1 MEVDD
6 LDWRWLKSFLAVAKA
21 QGMHAAAKATHAS
34 QATLSRHV
42 AQLEET
48 LGFALFERQPRG
60 IKLSEQGATLYEHA
74 LGIELAVKGFERQA
88 LGLNEEEAG
97 SVRVTMSRQLG
108 FHFAPAWLVALRQE
122 HPHISI
128 DLVLEDQAANLL
140 MREAEI
146 AVRQFPPKELDLVI
160 RACGKENL
168 GFFASHAY
176 LQRHPAPQELADL
189 FDHDLL
195 GFDRIDRWIQTAA
208 QMGYTFTRE
217 DFVCRTD
224 SMAIQPELI
233 AHGLGIGVVLL
244 CVGRRLGLANVLPQ
258 IVIPGPPLFLAT
270 PSDLHK
276 NPRVLRVWRHLGDHL
291 LAQFGSNIP

>member
-1 MEVDD
+1 MQMDA
-6 LDWRWLKSFLAVAKA
+6 LDWRWLKSFLAVARA
-21 QGMHAAAKATHAS
+21 QGMHAAAKQSRTS

-42 AQLEET
+42 AQLEEV
-48 LGFALFERQPRG
+48 LGVELFERQPRG
-60 IKLSEQGATLYEHA
+60 IKLSERGATLYERA
-74 LGIELAVKGFERQA
+74 LQIELAIKGFERQA
-88 LGLNEEEAG
+88 LGLHEEEGG

-128 DLVLEDQAANLL
+128 DLVLEDQTVNLL

-146 AVRQFPPKELDLVI
+146 AVRQFPPKELDLVV
-160 RACGKENL
+160 RACGREDL

-176 LQRHPAPQELADL
+176 LQRHPPPQALADL
-189 FDHDLL
+189 YGHDLL
-195 GFDRIDRWIQTAA
+195 GFDRVDRWIQTAA

-224 SMAIQPELI
+224 SMDIQPELI
-233 AHGLGIGVVLL
+233 AYGLGIGVIPL
-244 CVGRRLGLANVLPQ
+244 CVGRRLGFAHLLPEV
-258 IVIPGPPLFLAT
+258 VIPGQPLFLAT

-276 NPRVLRVWRHLGDHL
+276 NPRVLRVWRHLGKRLSD
-291 LAQFGSNIP
+291 QFGS